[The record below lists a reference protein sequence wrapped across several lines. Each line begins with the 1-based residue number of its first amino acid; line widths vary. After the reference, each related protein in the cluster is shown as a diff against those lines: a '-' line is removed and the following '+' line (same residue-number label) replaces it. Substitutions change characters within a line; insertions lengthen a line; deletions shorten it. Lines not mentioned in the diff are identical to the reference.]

1 MLYDIVTITRKE
13 LKEIFVQRGSL
24 RSGITNVLIIIGI
37 SGILFP
43 LQFWREWIQSPLGL
57 VSVVWLPLFMSMG
70 LVTDAFA
77 GERERHTLE
86 TLLASRLSDQAILFG
101 KMLASILYGLGIA
114 LAGILIGAITVNL
127 VYPGAGFY
135 PPANF
140 FGAMLL
146 SLLSTTLVT
155 GIGVLVSL
163 HANNVRQAY
172 QRMSLGF
179 LLLWLPLV
187 IGPQILPQA
196 WKARL
201 AYWLMNINGLEV
213 VVGVV
218 ALLLIADLALI
229 GIAIA
234 RFQRARLILD

>member
-1 MLYDIVTITRKE
+1 MIYDIATITRKE

-24 RSGITNVLIIIGI
+24 RAGITNVLLVVGI

-43 LQFWREWIQSPLGL
+43 LQFGREWITNPIGL

-70 LVTDAFA
+70 LVADAFA

-101 KMLASILYGLGIA
+101 KMLASILYGLGIGLGGLLVGA
-114 LAGILIGAITVNL
+114 LTINII
-127 VYPGAGFY
+127 YPGAGFY
-135 PPANF
+135 PLSSF
-140 FGAMLL
+140 LGALL
-146 SLLSTTLVT
+146 FSLLGMILVA

-163 HANNVRQAY
+163 HASTVRQAY

-179 LLLWLPLV
+179 LVIWLPL
-187 IGPQILPQA
+187 ILAPQFLPA
-196 WKARL
+196 ASKAQI
-201 AYWLMNINGLEV
+201 AGWLENVNGLQV
-213 VVGVV
+213 SITAAVILLAIDLILV
-218 ALLLIADLALI
+218 ALAN
-229 GIAIA
+229 A

>member
-1 MLYDIVTITRKE
+1 MFYDIMTITRKE

-24 RSGITNVLIIIGI
+24 RAGITNVLIIIGI

-43 LQFWREWIQSPLGL
+43 LQFGREWIQSPLGL

-114 LAGILIGAITVNL
+114 LAGILVGALTVNR

-140 FGAMLL
+140 LGAMLL
-146 SLLSTTLVT
+146 SLLGTTLVT
-155 GIGVLVSL
+155 GVGVLVSL
-163 HANNVRQAY
+163 HANNMRQAY

-187 IGPQILPQA
+187 IGPQILPQP

-201 AYWLMNINGLEV
+201 AGWLMNVNGLEV
-213 VVGVV
+213 AVSVV
-218 ALLLIADLALI
+218 AALLIADLALI

-234 RFQRARLILD
+234 RFQRYRLILD